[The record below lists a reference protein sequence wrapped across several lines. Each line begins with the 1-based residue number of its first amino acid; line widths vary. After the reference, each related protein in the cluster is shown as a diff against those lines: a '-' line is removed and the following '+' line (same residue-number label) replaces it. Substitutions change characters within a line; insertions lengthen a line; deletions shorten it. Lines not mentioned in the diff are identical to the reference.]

1 VSESWF
7 QTTVIGKNEKVGI
20 MNPNPVNPRRDYREF
35 GDMLVERRNDPLEL
49 NNGIN
54 DLKNQQKI
62 SQLIAFYTHFKT
74 QVYGRGKQEINN
86 KKN

>member
-1 VSESWF
+1 
-7 QTTVIGKNEKVGI
+7 

-35 GDMLVERRNDPLEL
+35 GDMFFDRINDPLEL

-62 SQLIAFYTHFKT
+62 AQLRAFYAHFKT
-74 QVYGRGKQEINN
+74 QVSGIGMQEINN
-86 KKN
+86 KKITNELKVQNIGFNSLRSNN